1 MLKFFS
7 NIVFLFSLALYFKY
21 SLPVYDFIL
30 IVINLIIMHSYFKNE
45 ILKDNFFVLFYLVY
59 LFCSC
64 QVVALFELTS
74 VGFFKKEISYTEYRQ
89 LSIWSTHLFFV
100 IMTTLILLKPIF
112 SQGNTIEIRTPR
124 YLVSSRRIDSLL
136 INFFIFVLCLQLL
149 SLVFGLASNQFA
161 ASIVLPFHLN
171 GLIDEIRSSIAAYVI
186 VIYLFDRY
194 IKKESSNKKVIAIY
208 FIYAFMEVIL
218 RNSKGAFV
226 YSFLPVIALMGVMGK
241 IDKKAIM
248 KVIIPLVVSLVILYP
263 IVETARVD
271 GQITV
276 SSVIDAAN
284 NMESVD
290 MSEKSSPYIR
300 SFLTGVYYT
309 KVVGEICN
317 DELAFDF
324 SHIPILLMLR
334 GGSAYMTRIIDG
346 IPEKHHHSSGITGLN
361 DALLWGGY
369 LLCYIVAA
377 LLAYLAISGDK
388 AIVMRKNPLYKV
400 ILFFF
405 FYDRLFGTTISFFID
420 SLLFS
425 SIGTL
430 LIKYFLTRYFYK
442 KIY

>member
-1 MLKFFS
+1 
-7 NIVFLFSLALYFKY
+7 
-21 SLPVYDFIL
+21 
-30 IVINLIIMHSYFKNE
+30 MHKYFKNE
-45 ILKDNFFVLFYLVY
+45 TLKDNFFVLFYLAY

-74 VGFFKKEISYTEYRQ
+74 VGFYKNEISYTEYRE
-89 LSIWSTHLFFV
+89 LSMWSTHLFFV
-100 IMTTLILLKPIF
+100 IMTTLILLKPIY
-112 SQGNTIEIRTPR
+112 SQGKTIEIKAPR
-124 YLVSSRRIDSLL
+124 YLFSSRKIDGSL
-136 INFFIFVLCLQLL
+136 IKFFIFVLCLQFL

-161 ASIVLPFHLN
+161 ASTVLPFHLN
-171 GLIDEIRSSIAAYVI
+171 GLIDEIRSNIAAYI
-186 VIYLFDRY
+186 FAIYLFDKY
-194 IKKESSNKKVIAIY
+194 IKNENPKKKVIAI
-208 FIYAFMEVIL
+208 FVIYAFMEVIL

-226 YSFLPVIALMGVMGK
+226 YSFLPIIVLMGGMGK
-241 IDKKAIM
+241 IDKKVIM

-263 IVETARVD
+263 IVEAARGE
-271 GQITV
+271 GQITI
-276 SSVIDAAN
+276 SSMIKTSR

-309 KVVGEICN
+309 KVVDDISN

-324 SHIPILLMLR
+324 SHIPILLLLR
-334 GGSAYMTRIIDG
+334 GGSAYMTRIIDR
-346 IPEKHHHSSGITGLN
+346 IPEDHHHSSGITGLN

-377 LLAYLAISGDK
+377 LLACLTISGDK

-405 FYDRLFGTTISFFID
+405 FYDRLLGTTISFFID

-425 SIGTL
+425 SIGSL
-430 LIKYFLTRYFYK
+430 LIKYFLTQYYYK